1 MALFFQTRERPE
13 LNGSVQVKEARE
25 YISPGENERPVGYAA
40 RLDSL
45 MQRVT
50 KLSLQ
55 QIDEILADLRRG
67 REHLLSESARMQR
80 EIAEYAKLSQR
91 TEQST
96 KIGVQHLLGLK
107 KVPDAPTINRLHG
120 EVVFNEERSESG
132 VAASAQDNDK
142 TLEGQAE
149 PTAPPSKTV
158 RSLELKLERLEH
170 GLAMPRDEDAIAR
183 TKALLERARTLSAES

>member
-13 LNGSVQVKEARE
+13 LERSVQFKEARE
-25 YISPGENERPVGYAA
+25 YVCPVERTTNERPLGYAA

-45 MQRVT
+45 MQRLTQPSV
-50 KLSLQ
+50 Q
-55 QIDEILADLRRG
+55 QIDDIVAQLRRG

-80 EIAEYAKLSQR
+80 EIVEYAKLSQR
-91 TEQST
+91 TAQST
-96 KIGVQHLLGLK
+96 KIGTQHLLGLK
-107 KVPDAPTINRLHG
+107 
-120 EVVFNEERSESG
+120 ERGESG
-132 VAASAQDNDK
+132 VAASAQDDK

-149 PTAPPSKTV
+149 PTAPLSSSEKTI

-183 TKALLERARTLSAES
+183 TKALLERARALSAES

>member
-25 YISPGENERPVGYAA
+25 YVCPTERTTNERPVGYAA

-91 TEQST
+91 AAQST
-96 KIGVQHLLGLK
+96 TIGTQHLLGLK
-107 KVPDAPTINRLHG
+107 
-120 EVVFNEERSESG
+120 ERSESG

-142 TLEGQAE
+142 TLDVQAE
-149 PTAPPSKTV
+149 PTAP
-158 RSLELKLERLEH
+158 
-170 GLAMPRDEDAIAR
+170 
-183 TKALLERARTLSAES
+183 LSSSEKDNDWPF

>member
-91 TEQST
+91 TAQST

-149 PTAPPSKTV
+149 PTAPLSKTV

>member
-13 LNGSVQVKEARE
+13 LNRSVQVKEARE
-25 YISPGENERPVGYAA
+25 YVCPVEQTTNERPVGYAA

-91 TEQST
+91 TAQST

-149 PTAPPSKTV
+149 PTAP
-158 RSLELKLERLEH
+158 
-170 GLAMPRDEDAIAR
+170 
-183 TKALLERARTLSAES
+183 LSSSGKDNDWPF

>member
-25 YISPGENERPVGYAA
+25 YVSPGENERPVGYAA

-120 EVVFNEERSESG
+120 EDVFNEERSESG

-142 TLEGQAE
+142 TLDVQAE
-149 PTAPPSKTV
+149 PTAP
-158 RSLELKLERLEH
+158 
-170 GLAMPRDEDAIAR
+170 
-183 TKALLERARTLSAES
+183 LSSSEKDNDWPF

>member
-25 YISPGENERPVGYAA
+25 YVSPGENERPVGYAA

-67 REHLLSESARMQR
+67 REHLLSESARIQR

-91 TEQST
+91 TSQSL
-96 KIGVQHLLGLK
+96 KIGTQHLLGLK
-107 KVPDAPTINRLHG
+107 
-120 EVVFNEERSESG
+120 ERGESG
-132 VAASAQDNDK
+132 VAASAQDDK

-149 PTAPPSKTV
+149 PTAPLSSSEKTI

-183 TKALLERARTLSAES
+183 TKALLGRARALSAES

>member
-1 MALFFQTRERPE
+1 MVAQAATAPEENMALFFQTRERPE
-13 LNGSVQVKEARE
+13 LARSAQVKEARA
-25 YISPGENERPVGYAA
+25 SVRLVERTTNDVPVEFAA
-40 RLDSL
+40 RLSSL
-45 MQRVT
+45 MQRAYGEP
-50 KLSLQ
+50 SLQ
-55 QIDEILADLRRG
+55 RIDDIVAELRGR
-67 REHLLSESARMQR
+67 REHLLSESARIQR

-91 TEQST
+91 TAQST
-96 KIGVQHLLGLK
+96 KIGTQHLLGLK
-107 KVPDAPTINRLHG
+107 
-120 EVVFNEERSESG
+120 ERGESG
-132 VAASAQDNDK
+132 VATSAQDNDK

>member
-91 TEQST
+91 TAQST

-107 KVPDAPTINRLHG
+107 KVPDPPTINRLHG
-120 EVVFNEERSESG
+120 EDVFNEERSESG

-142 TLEGQAE
+142 TLDVQAE
-149 PTAPPSKTV
+149 PTAP
-158 RSLELKLERLEH
+158 
-170 GLAMPRDEDAIAR
+170 
-183 TKALLERARTLSAES
+183 LSSSEKDNDWPF